1 MVEIE
6 LRHLIGEANAGNRA
20 AFSELARRY
29 EDMAFGYALSIVRD
43 FHLAQDVAQEALLSA
58 YFSLARLQEPDAFP
72 GWLKGIVRHHC
83 GRILRKRHFDL
94 VPLQDASELVSK
106 APGVDEHAERE
117 EMLTNV
123 LAAIDTLPQTQ
134 REVVILFYLREY
146 SQQEVA
152 AFLEVPVTTVNNRL
166 HVARQQLKRRFE
178 PMIRET
184 REQDARLDRD
194 VHIGEVIAVDGIVVQ
209 TRFQPG
215 HTPALLDVLHLANGS
230 KSPAL
235 ALEVVQHVSDGVV
248 RALARS
254 TSPGLRV
261 GAKVT
266 GTGAAVETG
275 LDPVLLPQTIA
286 ALGGTGAEAGER
298 PHVLE
303 TGIKALDLLCPLPRR
318 GMAGALGDMGT
329 GKLVVIEELARNIA
343 GRDEGLMLW
352 TFIEPGTD
360 AAFLR
365 EYSPRGANTG
375 SLNVLYISS
384 NDPLATDPG
393 LFDAT
398 IYTSRERAVT
408 QLWPAIDPL
417 RSTSRLLT
425 PEIVGQHH
433 YDVAQGVRTLLQ
445 QAKEIEAVRSGGELE
460 EHDRLI
466 VARARKIERFLTQFF
481 FVAEEY
487 TKRPGQYVGLDE
499 TVDGFAAILA
509 GEYDD
514 VPEAALLYRGGIASV
529 MEQAQ
534 EPQT

>member
-1 MVEIE
+1 MAEIE
-6 LRHLIGEANAGNRA
+6 LRDLIGEANAGNRA

-94 VPLQDASELVSK
+94 VPLQDASELVSR
-106 APGVDEHAERE
+106 APGVDEHAERR
-117 EMLTNV
+117 EMLASV

-134 REVVILFYLREY
+134 REVMLLFYLREY

-166 HVARQQLKRRFE
+166 HAARQQLKRRFE
-178 PMIRET
+178 PMTKQASEH
-184 REQDARLDRD
+184 DARPDQD
-194 VHIGEVIAVDGIVVQ
+194 VRIGEVIAVDGIVVQ
-209 TRFQPG
+209 ARFQTD
-215 HTPALLDVLHLANGS
+215 HTPALLDVLHLMNGS
-230 KSPAL
+230 KSPGL
-235 ALEVVQHVSDGVV
+235 ALEVVQHVGDGIVG
-248 RALARS
+248 AINHSAF
-254 TSPGLRV
+254 PNIPV
-261 GAKVT
+261 GAKVRS
-266 GTGAAVETG
+266 TGAAVETG
-275 LDPVLLPQTIA
+275 LDPVVLPRVIA
-286 ALGGTGAEAGER
+286 ALGGTGTGAGEP

-318 GMAGALGDMGT
+318 GMVGALGYMGT

-343 GRDEGLMLW
+343 GRDEGLKLW

-365 EYSPRGANTG
+365 EYSPHGANTG
-375 SLNVLYISS
+375 SLNVLYVSS
-384 NDPLATDPG
+384 NDPLGTDPG

-398 IYTSRERAVT
+398 IYTSRERAAA

-417 RSTSRLLT
+417 RSSSRLLT

-433 YDVAQGVRTLLQ
+433 YEVAQGVRALLQ
-445 QAKEIEAVRSGGELE
+445 QAKELEAGQSDAELDE
-460 EHDRLI
+460 RDRLI
-466 VARARKIERFLTQFF
+466 VARAHKIDRFLAQFF

-487 TKRPGQYVGLDE
+487 TKRPGQYVRLEE

-509 GEYDD
+509 GDYDH
-514 VPEAALLYRGGIASV
+514 VPEAAFLYRGGIASV
-529 MEQAQ
+529 MEQAS
-534 EPQT
+534 EM